1 MSILKLLRSLV
12 CACVTMASIPASFA
26 QQQPYPS
33 KPIRILLGYG
43 AGGMMDAMARLY
55 APKLSE
61 ILNTPVV
68 IENRPGASELL
79 AAQPVM
85 HGQPDGY
92 MLWWGSGG
100 ALAQGPGIGLRPDLP
115 HPTKNFTPISLI
127 AEGEA
132 VLLVRAGL
140 PVSNMREFVAYAKA
154 NPGKS
159 NYGSAGVGSGSHL
172 TMEYLATLTGG
183 SIVHIPYKS
192 DAEST
197 RDAMAGNVDLVL
209 SMVGTALPLIA
220 DGKLKPIAVTGPQRL
235 KSLPNVQPL
244 SDSGLPELKSVGSYT
259 FYGLMGPPN
268 LSPAIVQRLNDA
280 FNKVAAMPDV
290 AQRMRDLSIDPY
302 IGTSGSYQQ
311 FLDRELAKWHQLRDK
326 VKL

>member
-1 MSILKLLRSLV
+1 MSIPRFVRTLV
-12 CACVTMASIPASFA
+12 CVCLAAASVTAAFA
-26 QQQPYPS
+26 QQPYPS
-33 KPIRILLGYG
+33 RPIRILLGYG
-43 AGGMMDAMARLY
+43 AGGMMDSMARLY

-61 ILNTPVV
+61 VLNTPIV

-85 HGQPDGY
+85 HAPPDGY
-92 MLWWGSGG
+92 LLWWGSGG

-115 HPTKNFTPISLI
+115 QPLKNFTPISLI

-132 VLLVRAGL
+132 VLLVRAGM
-140 PVSNMREFVAYAKA
+140 PVSNMQEFVAYTKA
-154 NPGKS
+154 NPGKA

-172 TMEYLATLTGG
+172 TVEYLASLTGG
-183 SIVHIPYKS
+183 SMVHIPYKS

-197 RDAMAGNVDLVL
+197 RDAMAGNVDLVM

-220 DGKLKPIAVTGPQRL
+220 EGKLKPIAVTGPQRL

-244 SDSGLPELKSVGSYT
+244 ADSGVPELKGVGSYT
-259 FYGLMGPPN
+259 FYGLMGPPG
-268 LSPAIVQRLNDA
+268 LPPAIVQRLNDA
-280 FNKVAAMPDV
+280 FSKVAAMPEV
-290 AQRMRDLSIDPY
+290 AQRMRELSIDPY
-302 IGTSGSYQQ
+302 VGTSASYSR
-311 FLDRELAKWHQLRDK
+311 FLDKEVTKWQQLRGK

>member
-1 MSILKLLRSLV
+1 MISRRKL
-12 CACVTMASIPASFA
+12 MAAAAVAGLSTVALA
-26 QQQPYPS
+26 QSPYPNR
-33 KPIRILLGYG
+33 PIRILLGYG

-61 ILNTPVV
+61 LLGTPIV

-85 HGQPDGY
+85 NAPADGY
-92 MLWWGSGG
+92 VLWWGSGG
-100 ALAQGPGIGLRPDLP
+100 ALVQGPGIGLRAELP

-132 VLLVRAGL
+132 VLLARTNL
-140 PVSNMREFVAYAKA
+140 PASNMREFVAYTRA

-172 TMEYLATLTGG
+172 TVEYLMALTSG
-183 SIVHIPYKS
+183 SLVHIPYKS

-209 SMVGTALPLIA
+209 AMAGTALPLIA
-220 DGKLKPIAVTGPQRL
+220 DGKLKPLAVTGSQRL
-235 KSLPNVQPL
+235 KSLPNVQTL
-244 SDSGLPELKSVGSYT
+244 SDSGLAELKGVGSYT
-259 FYGLMGPPN
+259 FYGLMGPPGLPN
-268 LSPAIVQRLNDA
+268 GVVQRLNEA
-280 FNKVAAMPDV
+280 FSKVAAMPDIL
-290 AQRMRDLSIDPY
+290 QRMRDLSIEPY
-302 IGTSGSYQQ
+302 AGSPASFAQ
-311 FLDRELAKWHQLRDK
+311 FLDRELAKWQQLRGK